1 MLGRLGRQ
9 ERRDVSYQDV
19 WGRGD
24 AWPAPDARASRD
36 SLALSAVVA
45 CVNLRANTLAQLPL
59 RAYRL
64 GADGLPVEVPRQP
77 LLVESPSK
85 LPRSQW
91 LRQLSISRDLWGNA
105 FGMIVSRDAA
115 GWPTAVEWLDP
126 TKVAT
131 KQEYHGADV
140 TYSYKG
146 QPIPAD
152 DVFLVPGFPVPGS
165 PLGISPLER
174 SGLVELSHRAQ
185 DFGRDWLKNSAV
197 PSAILY
203 ADAELDAEGA
213 ERIRA
218 SVQSSWRKRRPAV
231 LGSGLR
237 YERVGV
243 DAEDSQFLETMA
255 HAGRDICRIF
265 GVDPAWVGLGGG
277 GSSLTYQN
285 LADRLTSFMA
295 STMNAELVLIQ
306 EVLTANVPRPQFVRF
321 ATGAFLRSD
330 LPTRYASYATA
341 LSSGFLT
348 VDEVREL
355 EDRGPLPDSPA
366 TFGGASGA

>member
-1 MLGRLGRQ
+1 MLGRLGRV
-9 ERRDVSYQDV
+9 ERRDISYQDV

-24 AWPAPDARASRD
+24 HWPAPEARASKD
-36 SLALSAVVA
+36 SLALSAVIA
-45 CVNLRANTLAQLPL
+45 CVNLRANTVAQLPL
-59 RAYRL
+59 KAYRT
-64 GADGLPVEVPRQP
+64 GPDGLPVEVPRQP
-77 LLVESPSK
+77 LLVESPST

-91 LRQLSISRDLWGNA
+91 LRQMSISRDLYGNA
-105 FGMIVSRDAA
+105 FGMIVARDAA

-126 TKVAT
+126 TKMAT
-131 KQEYHGADV
+131 RQEYHGAPIV
-140 TYSYKG
+140 YTYHGKAVDT
-146 QPIPAD
+146 AD
-152 DVFLVPGFPVPGS
+152 IFLVPGFPVPGT

-174 SGLVELSHRAQ
+174 SGLIELSHRAQ

-197 PSAILY
+197 PAAILY
-203 ADAELDAEGA
+203 ADAELDAESA

-218 SVQSSWRKRRPAV
+218 SVTSSWRKRRPAV

-237 YERVGV
+237 YEKVGV
-243 DAEDSQFLETMA
+243 DADESQFLDTMA
-255 HAGRDICRIF
+255 HAGRDIARIF
-265 GVDPAWVGLGGG
+265 GVDPAWIGLGGT

-321 ATGAFLRSD
+321 VTGGFLRSD
-330 LPTRYASYATA
+330 LPTRYSSYATA
-341 LSSGFLT
+341 LAAGFLT

-355 EDRGPLPDSPA
+355 EDRGPMPTPP
-366 TFGGASGA
+366 GGASGA

>member
-24 AWPAPDARASRD
+24 AWPAPEARASKD

-59 RAYRL
+59 KAYRT
-64 GADGLPVEVPRQP
+64 GPDGLPVEVPRQP
-77 LLVESPSK
+77 LLVENPST

-91 LRQLSISRDLWGNA
+91 LRQMSISRDLYGNA
-105 FGMIVSRDAA
+105 FGMIVARDAA
-115 GWPTAVEWLDP
+115 GWPTAVEWLNP
-126 TKVAT
+126 TKVQT
-131 KQEYHGADV
+131 RQEHYAGPVLYTYHGEPVPTSDV
-140 TYSYKG
+140 L
-146 QPIPAD
+146 
-152 DVFLVPGFPVPGS
+152 LVPGFPVPGS

-185 DFGRDWLKNSAV
+185 DFGKDWLKNSAV
-197 PSAILY
+197 PAAILY
-203 ADAELDAEGA
+203 ADAELDADGA
-213 ERIRA
+213 ERIRS

-237 YERVGV
+237 YEKVGV
-243 DAEDSQFLETMA
+243 DADESQFLETMNQ
-255 HAGRDICRIF
+255 AGRDICRIF
-265 GVDPAWVGLGGG
+265 GVDPAWVGLGGA

-285 LADRLTSFMA
+285 LTDRLSSFM
-295 STMNAELVLIQ
+295 SSSMNAELVLIQ
-306 EVLTANVPRPQFVRF
+306 EVMTANVPRPQFVRF
-321 ATGAFLRSD
+321 STGAFLRSD
-330 LPTRYASYATA
+330 LSTRYASFATA
-341 LSSGFLT
+341 LSAGFLT

-355 EDRGPLPDSPA
+355 EDRGPMPTP
-366 TFGGASGA
+366 TTPPGGAPGA

>member
-1 MLGRLGRQ
+1 MLGRLGRT

-24 AWPAPDARASRD
+24 AWPAPEARASKD

-59 RAYRL
+59 KAYRT
-64 GADGLPVEVPRQP
+64 GPDGLPVEVPRQP
-77 LLVESPSK
+77 LLVEAPST

-91 LRQLSISRDLWGNA
+91 LRQMSISRDLFGNA
-105 FGMIVSRDAA
+105 FGIIAGRDAA

-126 TKVAT
+126 TKVST
-131 KQEYHGADV
+131 RQDFHGAPLV
-140 TYSYKG
+140 YSYKG
-146 QPIPAD
+146 EPLPTE

-203 ADAELDAEGA
+203 AEAELDAEQA
-213 ERIRA
+213 ERIRS

-321 ATGAFLRSD
+321 TTGAFLRSD
-330 LPTRYASYATA
+330 LSSRYASYSTA
-341 LSSGFLT
+341 ISSGFLT

-355 EDRGPLPDSPA
+355 EDRGPMPTPPA
-366 TFGGASGA
+366 TPGGAPGA